1 MNWNKPSTTS
11 GNANKPV
18 IRKTTVQVPVAEPA
32 ANSAPTHA
40 PASGAIPARRRDP
53 NRFQLS
59 QTSRTKSKGAATSR
73 SNAVSRRALDSV
85 RGVKRKSATPDVNQF
100 SDEDGDS
107 SEVGT
112 TDSEASRKRPK
123 SSISSVDSHSGSR
136 RKLVSD
142 DAFREDSEP
151 LSFIHGADATS
162 AYAAKFKN
170 AFDDDDYSSVELVY
184 PSRNGK
190 ERFDLK
196 WPKTKD
202 DYNPMMDVMNTV
214 ESLVTFYFPE
224 ELSGEYLHGNKAF
237 RGRLNRAM
245 QRESIPEW
253 IEVVEEFNS
262 VLAPLIHDGTI
273 QRELRQRHS
282 LALKWIERILMQI
295 CERTVSPKAEKL
307 NAYKVGSSN
316 VYGELLPRLVTD
328 IFRKVQL
335 NHEQIFIDLG
345 SGVGNVVLQAA
356 LEIGCESWGIEQL
369 PTPCELAEMQVQEFR
384 ARTQLW
390 GLNTGTVNLL
400 AGDMTTHPSI
410 PALLQRADVVLVNN
424 QAFQPDLN
432 DKLLNMF
439 LDLKPGARVVSL
451 KPFVPVGHKMAMRNV
466 DSVVN
471 QFVQQS
477 FEYFSEMPPK
487 RKQPPASTRGAP
499 KPPAAAPPTK
509 RRSKLAKEHNLTPDQ
524 EAEIAEAFSL
534 FSAPDDTAHGGI
546 ATSEIRRCLVALNAP
561 PANQAEMNEIL
572 ATVDPERTGRVGY
585 EYFVAVAALKM
596 QARQAGG
603 GGGEERE
610 REEVGRAFRLF
621 TLGREEGVIGLGDL
635 RRVARELREEVP
647 EAVLEDM
654 VREATGGGLGGV
666 GREEFEG
673 VMRRAGVFG

>member
-1 MNWNKPSTTS
+1 MNWNKPSTAS
-11 GNANKPV
+11 GTANKPV
-18 IRKTTVQVPVAEPA
+18 VRKTTVQVPVAQPG
-32 ANSAPTHA
+32 ANPPPPHA

-59 QTSRTKSKGAATSR
+59 QTSRTKSKSAATNR
-73 SNAVSRRALDSV
+73 PNAVSRRALDSV

-136 RKLVSD
+136 RKLVSEN
-142 DAFREDSEP
+142 AFREDSDP

-170 AFDDDDYSSVELVY
+170 AFDYDDYSSVELLY

-196 WPKTKD
+196 WPRTKD

-214 ESLVTFYFPE
+214 ENLVTFYFPE

-253 IEVVEEFNS
+253 IEIVEEFNS
-262 VLAPLIHDGTI
+262 VLAPLIQDGTI

-316 VYGELLPRLVTD
+316 VYGELLPRLITD

-335 NHEQIFIDLG
+335 NHEQMFIDLG

-390 GLNTGTVNLL
+390 GLSTGAVNLL

-477 FEYFSEMPPK
+477 FEYFSEMVSWSAQGNGHWYVATKDARPLI
-487 RKQPPASTRGAP
+487 QF
-499 KPPAAAPPTK
+499 K
-509 RRSKLAKEHNLTPDQ
+509 RR
-524 EAEIAEAFSL
+524 
-534 FSAPDDTAHGGI
+534 
-546 ATSEIRRCLVALNAP
+546 
-561 PANQAEMNEIL
+561 M
-572 ATVDPERTGRVGY
+572 
-585 EYFVAVAALKM
+585 KM
-596 QARQAGG
+596 
-603 GGGEERE
+603 
-610 REEVGRAFRLF
+610 
-621 TLGREEGVIGLGDL
+621 TY
-635 RRVARELREEVP
+635 
-647 EAVLEDM
+647 
-654 VREATGGGLGGV
+654 
-666 GREEFEG
+666 
-673 VMRRAGVFG
+673 

>member
-1 MNWNKPSTTS
+1 MNWNKTPTPSGT
-11 GNANKPV
+11 ANKPI
-18 IRKTTVQVPVAEPA
+18 IRKTTVQVPVAKPA
-32 ANSAPTHA
+32 ANPAPPHA

-59 QTSRTKSKGAATSR
+59 QTSRSKSKGAATNR
-73 SNAVSRRALDSV
+73 PNAFSRRALDSV

-170 AFDDDDYSSVELVY
+170 AFDYDDYSSVELLY

-253 IEVVEEFNS
+253 IEIVEEFNS
-262 VLAPLIHDGTI
+262 VLAPLIQDGTI

-390 GLNTGTVNLL
+390 GLSTGAVNLL

-487 RKQPPASTRGAP
+487 RKQPPASTRAAP
-499 KPPAAAPPTK
+499 KPPAAPPTK

-596 QARQAGG
+596 QARQNG

-647 EAVLEDM
+647 EAVLRDM

>member
-1 MNWNKPSTTS
+1 MNWNKPPTPS
-11 GNANKPV
+11 GTANKPI
-18 IRKTTVQVPVAEPA
+18 IRKTTVQVPVAKPA
-32 ANSAPTHA
+32 ANSAPPHA

-59 QTSRTKSKGAATSR
+59 QTSRSKSKGAATNR
-73 SNAVSRRALDSV
+73 PNAVSRRALDSV

-151 LSFIHGADATS
+151 LCFIHGADATS

-170 AFDDDDYSSVELVY
+170 AFDYDDYSSVELLY

-253 IEVVEEFNS
+253 IEIVEEFNS
-262 VLAPLIHDGTI
+262 VLAPLIQDGTI
-273 QRELRQRHS
+273 QRELRQRHA

-335 NHEQIFIDLG
+335 NHEQMFIDLG

-390 GLNTGTVNLL
+390 GLSTGAVNLL

-487 RKQPPASTRGAP
+487 RKQPSASTRAAP
-499 KPPAAAPPTK
+499 KPPAAAPTK
-509 RRSKLAKEHNLTPDQ
+509 RRSKLAREHNLTPDQ

-534 FSAPDDTAHGGI
+534 FSAPDDTLHGGI

-596 QARQAGG
+596 QARQNGG
-603 GGGEERE
+603 SGEDRE

-647 EAVLEDM
+647 EAVLRDM

>member
-1 MNWNKPSTTS
+1 
-11 GNANKPV
+11 
-18 IRKTTVQVPVAEPA
+18 
-32 ANSAPTHA
+32 
-40 PASGAIPARRRDP
+40 
-53 NRFQLS
+53 L
-59 QTSRTKSKGAATSR
+59 
-73 SNAVSRRALDSV
+73 
-85 RGVKRKSATPDVNQF
+85 
-100 SDEDGDS
+100 
-107 SEVGT
+107 
-112 TDSEASRKRPK
+112 
-123 SSISSVDSHSGSR
+123 
-136 RKLVSD
+136 
-142 DAFREDSEP
+142 
-151 LSFIHGADATS
+151 
-162 AYAAKFKN
+162 
-170 AFDDDDYSSVELVY
+170 Y

-253 IEVVEEFNS
+253 IEIVEEFNS
-262 VLAPLIHDGTI
+262 VLAPLIQDGTI

-390 GLNTGTVNLL
+390 GLSTGAVNLL

-477 FEYFSEMPPK
+477 FEYFSEMVSWSAQGNGHWYVATKDARPLI
-487 RKQPPASTRGAP
+487 QF
-499 KPPAAAPPTK
+499 K
-509 RRSKLAKEHNLTPDQ
+509 RR
-524 EAEIAEAFSL
+524 
-534 FSAPDDTAHGGI
+534 
-546 ATSEIRRCLVALNAP
+546 
-561 PANQAEMNEIL
+561 M
-572 ATVDPERTGRVGY
+572 
-585 EYFVAVAALKM
+585 KM
-596 QARQAGG
+596 
-603 GGGEERE
+603 
-610 REEVGRAFRLF
+610 
-621 TLGREEGVIGLGDL
+621 TY
-635 RRVARELREEVP
+635 
-647 EAVLEDM
+647 
-654 VREATGGGLGGV
+654 
-666 GREEFEG
+666 
-673 VMRRAGVFG
+673 